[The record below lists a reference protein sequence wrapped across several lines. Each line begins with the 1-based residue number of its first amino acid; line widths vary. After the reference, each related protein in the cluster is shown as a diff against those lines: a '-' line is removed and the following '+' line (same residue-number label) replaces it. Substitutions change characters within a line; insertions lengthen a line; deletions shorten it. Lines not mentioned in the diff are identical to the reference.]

1 MPGST
6 TARRPRK
13 SAARAATK
21 TTAKSATKSAAK
33 PSGVAATSAAPTSAA
48 ATSAAGTPAA
58 ATPAAATSAAATSAK
73 PPSAPIPPAP
83 RKRFVAARVIE
94 KTPPQHG
101 EKPYAQLVADAFDGP
116 VLRLGQKMKLLEE
129 ADNRKI
135 RRGDALD
142 LIAATQR
149 ELEAKHKVR
158 KRVHPLEIFFKQ
170 YAVFVACY
178 VAFGLI
184 WCGVMSLSSS
194 TGGGGAAAS
203 AARAISGGMAN
214 DASRIS
220 QVNAARV
227 DPPFDQ

>member
-6 TARRPRK
+6 TTKRPRK
-13 SAARAATK
+13 APARAAAK
-21 TTAKSATKSAAK
+21 TTAKSAAK
-33 PSGVAATSAAPTSAA
+33 
-48 ATSAAGTPAA
+48 PAA
-58 ATPAAATSAAATSAK
+58 AAASTAPVAASTDSAK
-73 PPSAPIPPAP
+73 PAPTPPAPTPPAP
-83 RKRFVAARVIE
+83 RKRVVAARVIE

-101 EKPYAQLVADAFDGP
+101 EKPYARLVADAFDGP
-116 VLRLGQKMKLLEE
+116 VLRLSQRMKLLEE

-158 KRVHPLEIFFKQ
+158 KPVHPLEIFVKQ

-178 VAFGLI
+178 IAFGLI
-184 WCGVMSLSSS
+184 WCGVMSLSGS
-194 TGGGGAAAS
+194 TGGAAS
-203 AARAISGGMAN
+203 AARAISSGGMAN

>member
-6 TARRPRK
+6 TASRPRK
-13 SAARAATK
+13 SAARAAAK
-21 TTAKSATKSAAK
+21 TTPKSAPKSAAK
-33 PSGVAATSAAPTSAA
+33 PAVAAASAKPTSAPA
-48 ATSAAGTPAA
+48 PAA
-58 ATPAAATSAAATSAK
+58 MPA
-73 PPSAPIPPAP
+73 PAPIPPAP
-83 RKRFVAARVIE
+83 RKRFVAARIVE

-101 EKPYAQLVADAFDGP
+101 EKPYAQLVFDAFDGP
-116 VLRLGQKMKLLEE
+116 VLRLSQKMKLLEE

-178 VAFGLI
+178 VAFALI

-194 TGGGGAAAS
+194 TGGAAS
-203 AARAISGGMAN
+203 AARAMSSGVVN